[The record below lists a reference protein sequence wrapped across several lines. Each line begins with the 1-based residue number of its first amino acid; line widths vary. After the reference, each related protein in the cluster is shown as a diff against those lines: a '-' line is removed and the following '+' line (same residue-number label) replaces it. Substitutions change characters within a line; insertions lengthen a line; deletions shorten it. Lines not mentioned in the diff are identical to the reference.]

1 MKPTAINCCR
11 AHSLTHSL
19 THSWTQLRR
28 LHSLHYTTPPSD
40 SALSPFNFSYENSII
55 ASQDDSQVKPTLSS
69 CKYTA
74 LIRPLDALY
83 TLAVLAWLTH
93 FLFPFPFVLRGQV
106 FQSIPVI
113 QCPCRGTDSSPLDTD
128 FLIHWPLFM
137 HHPPKSNLRTTI
149 MEPLCSIVSKRAPTV
164 WTTKHQRCDRY
175 SFVTAY
181 SRLNCSTI
189 NFSYSYCYIRA

>member
-11 AHSLTHSL
+11 AHPLTHSL

-28 LHSLHYTTPPSD
+28 LHSLHYATPPSD
-40 SALSPFNFSYENSII
+40 SALSSFCCLVNFSYENSII
-55 ASQDDSQVKPTLSS
+55 ASQDDSQVKPTWSL

-106 FQSIPVI
+106 FQSIP
-113 QCPCRGTDSSPLDTD
+113 G
-128 FLIHWPLFM
+128 
-137 HHPPKSNLRTTI
+137 
-149 MEPLCSIVSKRAPTV
+149 
-164 WTTKHQRCDRY
+164 
-175 SFVTAY
+175 
-181 SRLNCSTI
+181 STI
-189 NFSYSYCYIRA
+189 PMPWDGLLTTRHRFPHSLAFVHASSS